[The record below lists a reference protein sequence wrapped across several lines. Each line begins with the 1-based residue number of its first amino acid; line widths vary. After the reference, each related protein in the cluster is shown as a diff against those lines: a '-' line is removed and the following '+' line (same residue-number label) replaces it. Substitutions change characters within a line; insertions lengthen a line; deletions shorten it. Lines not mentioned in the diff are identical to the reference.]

1 MEFTRL
7 WVDKHRPTTLEEL
20 TYNDSLTGTLKQ
32 LAQCDDLPHLIFYGQ
47 PGVGKKTRVMCLL
60 NEIYGKGVY
69 KLAKDTWKKKINTT
83 EVEVTSK
90 FIQVPMLTSKF
101 HIDLTPSD
109 AGNHDKTVIQT
120 LIKETASTVQL
131 NSKSQKNF
139 MTIIFNESEKLSG
152 EAQASLRRTME
163 RYVSTCRLVLI
174 CENLGNLIPAL
185 LSRCLLI
192 RCRSPSN
199 DEIAKGLEKVA
210 NLETH
215 SISMSKIQEIAANSN
230 QNLRRAIL
238 GLQNDFV
245 RKSASG
251 LTASANWKKS
261 VQDSVKKLK
270 ASQTPATL
278 KEIRCYDLLV
288 NCIPPGMIIR
298 AFVDELL
305 KEFDS
310 QRKPFLLKWAAYYE
324 EKLNQG
330 SKELPFIEA
339 FLAQV
344 MLMLAEQ
351 KQGLKVDG
359 SAITN
364 LNP

>member
-1 MEFTRL
+1 
-7 WVDKHRPTTLEEL
+7 
-20 TYNDSLTGTLKQ
+20 
-32 LAQCDDLPHLIFYGQ
+32 
-47 PGVGKKTRVMCLL
+47 
-60 NEIYGKGVY
+60 
-69 KLAKDTWKKKINTT
+69 
-83 EVEVTSK
+83 
-90 FIQVPMLTSKF
+90 MLTSKF

-109 AGNHDKTVIQT
+109 AGNHDKTVIQH

-131 NSKSQKNF
+131 NSKSQKGF
-139 MTIIFNESEKLSG
+139 MTIVFNESEKLSG

-163 RYVSTCRLVLI
+163 CYVSTCRLVLI

-192 RCRSPSN
+192 RCRSPSD
-199 DEIAKGLEKVA
+199 DEIGQSLERIA
-210 NLETH
+210 QLENY
-215 SISMSKIQEIAANSN
+215 SANSN
-230 QNLRRAIL
+230 KIREIAGNSSQNLRRAIL

-251 LTASANWKKS
+251 IGAAANWKKS

-270 ASQTPATL
+270 ANQTPAVL

-288 NCIPPGMIIR
+288 NCIPPGLIIR
-298 AFVDELL
+298 AFVDELM
-305 KEFDS
+305 KEFDA
-310 QRKPFLLKWAAYYE
+310 QRQPFLLKWAAYYDQQI
-324 EKLNQG
+324 NQG

-344 MLMLAEQ
+344 MLLLAEQ
-351 KQGLKVDG
+351 KKGVKVD
-359 SAITN
+359 SSSIMH